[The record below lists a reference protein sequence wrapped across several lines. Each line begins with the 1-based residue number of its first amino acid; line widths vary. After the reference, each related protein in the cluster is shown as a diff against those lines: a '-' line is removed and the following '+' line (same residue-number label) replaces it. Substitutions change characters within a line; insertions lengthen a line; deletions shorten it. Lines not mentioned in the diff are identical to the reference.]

1 VTFDIDVNGI
11 VSVQAKDLGTGNE
24 QKVTVSSPTGISDA
38 DIDKMVKDAESYEE
52 EDSARLEKVQTKN
65 EADHLVYT
73 VDKTLK
79 EFGDKVS
86 EEEAKPI
93 REKQE
98 ELKEALA
105 ADNYDDMKTKKDELM
120 EMLQQLSS
128 KIYQQAGGQPGAE
141 FDPNMFGQQGAG
153 PSFQPP
159 GTKKDPEEE
168 HVVDVDYEITE
179 DEEEEKEDK

>member
-1 VTFDIDVNGI
+1 
-11 VSVQAKDLGTGNE
+11 
-24 QKVTVSSPTGISDA
+24 
-38 DIDKMVKDAESYEE
+38 MVKDAEKYEE
-52 EDSARLEKVQTKN
+52 QDKERLERVQTKN

-86 EEEAKPI
+86 DEEAKPI

-98 ELKEALA
+98 ELRQALA
-105 ADNYDDMKTKKDELM
+105 NDNYDEIKQKKDELM
-120 EMLQQLSS
+120 ELLQQLST
-128 KIYQQAGGQPGAE
+128 KIYQQAGGQQGAQ
-141 FDPNMFGQQGAG
+141 FDPNMFGQGGPG

-179 DEEEEKEDK
+179 DEE